1 MHVCLRSA
9 WKDVYDRFEEKNY
22 SYLRSTWKDAR
33 GEKRGRAHFERA
45 LATGG
50 FWSVLSVPISS
61 NLGIFSNI
69 QRSLI

>member
-9 WKDVYDRFEEKNY
+9 WKDVYHRFGEKNY

>member
-1 MHVCLRSA
+1 MIVLR
-9 WKDVYDRFEEKNY
+9 KN

-33 GEKRGRAHFERA
+33 GEERGRAHFERA

-61 NLGIFSNI
+61 NLGISVIFKEA
-69 QRSLI
+69 